1 MYPVIK
7 NVQAQDD
14 YTLFLVY
21 ENDEKR
27 CIDMKPFL
35 NHKAFIGLSDIKVFK
50 SVKTSFDTIEW
61 ANEIDIDPEFLY
73 QNSQKIV

>member
-1 MYPVIK
+1 MYPSIK
-7 NVQAQDD
+7 TVQARDD

-27 CIDMKPFL
+27 RIDMKPFL
-35 NHKAFIGLSDIKVFK
+35 NHKAFQPLIDIEVFK

-73 QNSQKIV
+73 QSSQRVI

>member
-1 MYPVIK
+1 MYPAIK

-27 CIDMKPFL
+27 RIDMKPFL
-35 NHKAFIGLSDIKVFK
+35 NHKAFIGLSDINIFK

-61 ANEIDIDPEFLY
+61 ANAIDIDPEFLY
-73 QNSQKIV
+73 NNSQRIV